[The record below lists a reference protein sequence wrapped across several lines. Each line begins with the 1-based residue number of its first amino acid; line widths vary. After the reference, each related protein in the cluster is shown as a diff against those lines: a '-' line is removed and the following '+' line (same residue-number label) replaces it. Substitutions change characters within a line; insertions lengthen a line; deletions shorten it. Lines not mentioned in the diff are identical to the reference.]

1 MKIKSPAK
9 LNLHLEVLKK
19 RKDGFHEIRTAFQ
32 LIDFNDEI
40 EFKLTNN
47 EISLIETPF
56 PIKEN
61 SVLKAAYL
69 LKKITRTSKGVT
81 ISLNKRIPM
90 EKGLGGGSSNAA
102 TTLVALNKLWNTQL
116 KQKKLMEIGLELGS
130 DVPFFL
136 QGGTALGEG
145 KGELITQLP
154 DLPPLELLLICPNQT
169 IPNKTATLY
178 SQLNASN
185 FSDGGITN
193 SMVGSLLTG
202 QLPTDI
208 IHNVFESIAFQT
220 FPTLSNIFQ
229 VVQMSVNASPH
240 LCGSGPGIF
249 CFPSNK
255 TEFDQLRYYLKN
267 SDCVVYLTNCIE
279 STAVQCQS
287 NNSLTD

>member
-19 RKDGFHEIRTAFQ
+19 RKDGFHELRTAFQ

-102 TTLVALNKLWNTQL
+102 TTLVALNKLWRIQL

-130 DVPFFL
+130 DVPFFIH
-136 QGGTALGEG
+136 GINSWAEGRGE
-145 KGELITQLP
+145 
-154 DLPPLELLLICPNQT
+154 
-169 IPNKTATLY
+169 
-178 SQLNASN
+178 
-185 FSDGGITN
+185 
-193 SMVGSLLTG
+193 
-202 QLPTDI
+202 
-208 IHNVFESIAFQT
+208 
-220 FPTLSNIFQ
+220 IF
-229 VVQMSVNASPH
+229 
-240 LCGSGPGIF
+240 
-249 CFPSNK
+249 K
-255 TEFDQLRYYLKN
+255 
-267 SDCVVYLTNCIE
+267 
-279 STAVQCQS
+279 
-287 NNSLTD
+287 